1 MPSPISQLSQLG
13 PIDVAVL
20 VAYFGSAVVVGLL
33 AAGRIRSLDAYLLGD
48 RNLPWWVILGS
59 IVATET
65 SAATVLSVPGES
77 FGAAGMRFLQLP
89 LGYMLGRLA
98 IVRFLLPLYFRGELN
113 TAHEVLRDRFGPAM
127 QRAAAGLFLVAR
139 NLGDG
144 LRLFLAAL
152 VFQKLTGLPL
162 EWSVGAMG
170 AVTILYT
177 VLGGLRSVAWNDCL
191 QLVIYVLGGIV
202 AVFVIVARIPGGWAA
217 AWDFAAAH
225 DKLRV
230 FDFSFD
236 LANPYTFW
244 AGLVGGAVL
253 SLGTHGTDHMM
264 VQRYLSA
271 RSQREA
277 GRALVTSGVVVFLQ
291 FALFLGI
298 GVLLAAFHGL
308 GGEAPPGRPD
318 EVFASFIVRHF
329 PPNTGLIGL
338 LLAAI
343 LAAAMSTIASS
354 LNASASSLIHDVWLP
369 LREARGR
376 RAALA
381 PEAALALTRWLT
393 LGFGLVQIAVGIA
406 AAAVDATVV
415 SRALT
420 IAGYSAGLLFG
431 VFLLGVATRR
441 VGQGAALVGAGCGL
455 SALLVVQF
463 VLPGQGVRI
472 AWPWYALVGSATT
485 FVTGLATSIALPRQ
499 EMRTESRTE
508 NGR

>member
-1 MPSPISQLSQLG
+1 MTIPLG
-13 PIDVAVL
+13 PIDIAVL

-33 AAGRIRSLDAYLLGD
+33 VAGRIRSLDAYLLGD

-77 FGAAGMRFLQLP
+77 FGPAGMRFLQLP

-113 TAHEVLRDRFGPAM
+113 TAHEVLRDRFGPIM
-127 QRAAAGLFLVAR
+127 QRAAALLFLVAR

-162 EWSVGAMG
+162 AWSVGAMG

-177 VLGGLRSVAWNDCL
+177 VFGGLRSVAWNDCL

-202 AVFVIVARIPGGWAA
+202 AVFVILSRIPGGWPA
-217 AWDFAAAH
+217 AWEFAATH
-225 DKLRV
+225 EKLRM
-230 FDFSFD
+230 FDFSLD
-236 LANPYTFW
+236 PANPYTFW

-271 RSQREA
+271 RGQRDA
-277 GRALVTSGVVVFLQ
+277 ARALLTSGVVVFLQ

-308 GGEAPPGRPD
+308 GGEAPPTRPD
-318 EVFASFIVRHF
+318 EVFATFIVRHF
-329 PPNTGLIGL
+329 PANTGLIGL

-354 LNASASSLIHDVWLP
+354 LNASASSMIHDFWLP
-369 LREARGR
+369 LREAAGR
-376 RAALA
+376 REPLSPAAALTV
-381 PEAALALTRWLT
+381 TRWIT
-393 LGFGLVQIAVGIA
+393 VGFGLIQIAVGIA
-406 AAAVDATVV
+406 AATFDSTVV

-420 IAGYSAGLLFG
+420 IAGYSAGLLLG
-431 VFLLGVATRR
+431 VFVLGVATRR
-441 VGQGAALVGAGCGL
+441 VGQGAALVGAAAGL
-455 SALLVVQF
+455 VALLVVQF
-463 VLPGQGVRI
+463 VLPGYGITI
-472 AWPWYALVGSATT
+472 AWPWYALIGSAVT
-485 FVTGLATSIALPRQ
+485 FAVGLAASLVLPRG
-499 EMRTESRTE
+499 EMAR
-508 NGR
+508 

>member
-1 MPSPISQLSQLG
+1 MTIPLG
-13 PIDVAVL
+13 PVDVAVL
-20 VAYFGSAVVVGLL
+20 VASLGVAVGVGV
-33 AAGRIRSLDAYLLGD
+33 AAARTVKSLDAYLLGD
-48 RNLPWWVILGS
+48 RDLPWWLILGS

-113 TAHEVLRDRFGPAM
+113 TAHEVLRDRFGPLM
-127 QRAAAGLFLVAR
+127 QRAAAVLFLVAR
-139 NLGDG
+139 TLGDG
-144 LRLFLAAL
+144 LRLFLASL
-152 VFQKLTGLPL
+152 VLQKLTGMPL
-162 EWSVGAMG
+162 AWSVAAAG
-170 AVTILYT
+170 AVTVVYT
-177 VLGGLRSVAWNDCL
+177 VLGGLRSVVWNDCL
-191 QLVIYVLGGIV
+191 QLVIYVLGGIA
-202 AVFVIVARIPGGWAA
+202 AVFVIVARIPGGWPA
-217 AWDFAAAH
+217 AWEFAAAH

-236 LANPYTFW
+236 PSNASTLW

-277 GRALVTSGVVVFLQ
+277 GAALVTSGVVVFLQ

-298 GVLLAAFHGL
+298 GVLLFAFHGL
-308 GGEAPPGRPD
+308 GGEAPPARPD

-329 PPNTGLIGL
+329 PANTGMIGL

-354 LNASASSLIHDVWLP
+354 LNASASAMIHDVWLP
-369 LREARGR
+369 LRT
-376 RAALA
+376 ALGHA
-381 PEAALALTRWLT
+381 QPLSPAGSLALSRALT
-393 LGFGLVQIAVGIA
+393 VAFGVLQVMVGIA
-406 AAAVDATVV
+406 AGAIDTTVV

-420 IAGYSAGLLFG
+420 IAGYSAGLMLG
-431 VFLLGVATRR
+431 VFLLGIATRR
-441 VGQGAALVGAGCGL
+441 VGQGAALVGAACGL
-455 SALLVVQF
+455 AMLLGVQF
-463 VLPGQGVRI
+463 GLPSIGMKI
-472 AWPWYALVGSATT
+472 AWPWYALIGSATT
-485 FVTGLATSIALPRQ
+485 FVAGLVASIPLPR
-499 EMRTESRTE
+499 RESSR
-508 NGR
+508 

>member
-1 MPSPISQLSQLG
+1 MTIPLG
-13 PIDVAVL
+13 PVDVAVL
-20 VAYFGSAVVVGLL
+20 VFYFGGAVAVGLL

-48 RNLPWWVILGS
+48 RDLPWWVILGS

-77 FGAAGMRFLQLP
+77 FGPAGMRFLQLP
-89 LGYMLGRLA
+89 LGFMLGRCA
-98 IVRFLLPLYFRGELN
+98 IVRFLLPLYFRGELH
-113 TAHEVLRDRFGPAM
+113 TAHEVLRDRFGPLV
-127 QRAAAGLFLVAR
+127 QRAAAVLFLVAR

-152 VFQKLTGLPL
+152 VFQKLTGWPL
-162 EWSVGAMG
+162 AWSVGSMG

-191 QLVIYVLGGIV
+191 QLVIYVLGGVV
-202 AVFVIVARIPGGWAA
+202 AVFVIVAAIPGGWAT
-217 AWDFAAAH
+217 AWDFAMAH

-230 FDFSFD
+230 LDFSFD

-271 RSQREA
+271 RSRREA
-277 GRALVTSGVVVFLQ
+277 TRALLASGVVVFLQ
-291 FALFLGI
+291 FCLFLGI
-298 GVLLAAFHGL
+298 GVLLAAYHGL
-308 GGEAPPGRPD
+308 GGEPPPGRPD
-318 EVFASFIVRHF
+318 EVFASFIVNHF
-329 PPNTGLIGL
+329 PANTGLIGL

-354 LNASASSLIHDVWLP
+354 LNASASSMIHDIWLP
-369 LREARGR
+369 LRSALGR
-376 RAALA
+376 REPLA
-381 PEAALALTRWLT
+381 PEAALAITRWLT
-393 LGFGLVQIAVGIA
+393 VAFGIVQVAVGIA

-420 IAGYSAGLLFG
+420 IAGYSAGLLLG

-441 VGQGAALVGAGCGL
+441 VGQGAALVGAACGL
-455 SALLVVQF
+455 AALLGVQF
-463 VLPGQGVRI
+463 VLPASGVHV
-472 AWPWYALVGSATT
+472 AWPWYALIGSATT
-485 FVTGLATSIALPRQ
+485 FAAGLAVSPVLPRA
-499 EMRTESRTE
+499 EPSR
-508 NGR
+508 

>member
-1 MPSPISQLSQLG
+1 MDGFFHRPLHSAAMTIPLG
-13 PIDVAVL
+13 PVDVAVL
-20 VAYFGSAVVVGLL
+20 LASFGAAVAVGLL
-33 AAGRIRSLDAYLLGD
+33 AAGRVRSLDAYLLGD
-48 RNLPWWVILGS
+48 RDLPWWVILGS

-77 FGAAGMRFLQLP
+77 FGPAGMRFLQLP
-89 LGYMLGRLA
+89 LGYLLGRMA

-113 TAHEVLRDRFGPAM
+113 TAHEVLRDRFGPIV
-127 QRAAAGLFLVAR
+127 QRAAALLFLVAR
-139 NLGDG
+139 TLGDG

-152 VFQKLTGLPL
+152 VLQKLTGLPL
-162 EWSVGAMG
+162 AWSVGTMG

-202 AVFVIVARIPGGWAA
+202 AVFVIVARIPGGWPA
-217 AWDFAAAH
+217 AWEFAAVH

-230 FDFSFD
+230 FDFSLD
-236 LANPYTFW
+236 PANPYTFW

-271 RSQREA
+271 RNERDA
-277 GRALVTSGVVVFLQ
+277 ARALLASGFVVFLQ
-291 FALFLGI
+291 FMLFLGI

-308 GGEAPPGRPD
+308 GTEPPPTRPD
-318 EVFASFIVRHF
+318 EVFAEFIVHHF
-329 PPNTGLIGL
+329 PTNTGLIGL

-354 LNASASSLIHDVWLP
+354 LNASASAMIHDIWLP
-369 LREARGR
+369 LRSVFGR
-376 RAALA
+376 STPLA
-381 PEAALALTRWLT
+381 PAAALALSRWIT
-393 LGFGLVQIAVGIA
+393 VAFGLLQVGVGIA
-406 AAAVDATVV
+406 AASVDTTVV

-420 IAGYSAGLLFG
+420 IAGYSAGLLLG

-441 VGQGAALVGAGCGL
+441 VGQGAALSGAACGL
-455 SALLVVQF
+455 AVLLVVQF
-463 VLPGQGVRI
+463 LLPSQGIRI
-472 AWPWYALVGSATT
+472 AWPWFALIGAATT
-485 FVTGLATSIALPRQ
+485 VVTGLVASFLLPRR
-499 EMRTESRTE
+499 EIAA
-508 NGR
+508 

>member
-1 MPSPISQLSQLG
+1 MTIPLG
-13 PIDVAVL
+13 PIDIAVL
-20 VAYFGSAVVVGLL
+20 VVYFGAAVAIGLF
-33 AAGRIRSLDAYLLGD
+33 AAGRIRTLDAYLLGD
-48 RNLPWWVILGS
+48 RDLPWWVVLGS

-113 TAHEVLRDRFGPAM
+113 TAHEVLRDRFGPLM
-127 QRAAAGLFLVAR
+127 QRAAALLFLVAR

-162 EWSVGAMG
+162 AWSVAAMG
-170 AVTILYT
+170 AITILYT

-202 AVFVIVARIPGGWAA
+202 AVFVIASRIPGGWPA
-217 AWDFAAAH
+217 AWDFAIAH
-225 DKLRV
+225 DKLRM

-236 LANPYTFW
+236 LSNPYTFW
-244 AGLVGGAVL
+244 AGLFGGAVL

-271 RSQREA
+271 RGQREA
-277 GRALVTSGVVVFLQ
+277 ARALLTSGIVVFLQ
-291 FALFLGI
+291 FVLFLGI

-308 GGEAPPGRPD
+308 GGEAPPARPD
-318 EVFASFIVRHF
+318 EVFATFIVTHF
-329 PPNTGLIGL
+329 PRNTGLVGL

-354 LNASASSLIHDVWLP
+354 LNASASSLAHDVWLP
-369 LREARGR
+369 LRAAAGR
-376 RAALA
+376 RETLA
-381 PEAALALTRWLT
+381 PAAALALTRWFT
-393 LGFGLVQIAVGIA
+393 VAFGIVQIAVGIA
-406 AAAVDATVV
+406 AASMDSTVV

-420 IAGYSAGLLFG
+420 IAGYSAGLLLG
-431 VFLLGVATRR
+431 VFVLGVVTRR
-441 VGQGAALVGAGCGL
+441 VGQSAALVGAAAGL
-455 SALLVVQF
+455 AALLAVQF
-463 VLPGQGVRI
+463 VLPGQGVTI
-472 AWPWYALVGSATT
+472 AWPWYALVGSS
-485 FVTGLATSIALPRQ
+485 VTVVVALLVTPLLPRQ
-499 EMRTESRTE
+499 EFRS
-508 NGR
+508 